1 MTVND
6 SAQGEAMTD
15 LLPPYHKPMTSE
27 LDCDL
32 ANDRVAVLEAELERL
47 RCCGNCRHR
56 GDAFDKTLRCAEKA
70 KKWRE
75 ESTEP
80 EYWAAPDLACLISPG
95 DPCHLTPSRWT
106 DREES

>member
-32 ANDRVAVLEAELERL
+32 ANDRVAALEAELERV
-47 RCCGNCRHR
+47 
-56 GDAFDKTLRCAEKA
+56 AEEA
-70 KKWRE
+70 RLWKKNAME
-75 ESTEP
+75 MLQ
-80 EYWAAPDLACLISPG
+80 ADLAAA
-95 DPCHLTPSRWT
+95 
-106 DREES
+106 REMDEQLRRALKNLGAWEVDDILARYQPAEEGEKP

>member
-32 ANDRVAVLEAELERL
+32 ANDRVAALDDDML
-47 RCCGNCRHR
+47 
-56 GDAFDKTLRCAEKA
+56 
-70 KKWRE
+70 
-75 ESTEP
+75 
-80 EYWAAPDLACLISPG
+80 AA
-95 DPCHLTPSRWT
+95 R
-106 DREES
+106 R